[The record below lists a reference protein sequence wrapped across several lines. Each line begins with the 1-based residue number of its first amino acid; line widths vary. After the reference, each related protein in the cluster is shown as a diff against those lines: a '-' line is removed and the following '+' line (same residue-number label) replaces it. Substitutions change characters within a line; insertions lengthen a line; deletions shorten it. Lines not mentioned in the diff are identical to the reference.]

1 MNILLMGN
9 PNVGKSV
16 VFSRLTGTS
25 VISSN
30 YPGTTVSFTEGK
42 MKWKD
47 KQVNIIDVPG
57 TYTLNPTNKAEEVAV
72 EMIGEGDLIINVVDA
87 TNLERNLDLTLQI
100 LERDKPVIVALNM
113 WDEAQHKGIKI
124 DYEKLSEKLGVPVIP
139 TVATKGNGFREII
152 DLFSYREIASHKDLS
167 NKERWAKIGEIVEEI
182 QVLTNRKH
190 TIKDWLDEFSIK
202 PLTGIPIAIAV
213 LALTFYV
220 IINVGEGII
229 DYITNPFF
237 TTFYEPLMVRL
248 SDFLGNGTLVHS
260 LLIGELIEGA
270 IDFEQSF
277 GVLTTGIYIPFAAVF
292 PFIISFYFA
301 LGILEDTGYLPR
313 LSVLIDNVMH
323 VVGLHG
329 FSIIPMVLGF
339 GCNVPAALAARNL
352 DSKRE
357 KFIAST
363 LMAISIPCIAQT
375 AMIFGILGPFG
386 GQYVAL
392 VFFFLAVIWL
402 VAGMLMNKL
411 VPGFSTD
418 LLIEIPHFRV
428 PSLTTVI
435 KKLVMRVKSFLME
448 AIPMVLIGVFVVNL
462 LYSFGVFEA
471 MTAALGPY
479 LKTLFG
485 LPEEAISVLLMGFLR
500 KDLAMGMLMPLDL
513 TVKQLI
519 ISSTLLAV
527 YFPCVATFAVLV
539 RELGFKEM
547 LKSTFV
553 MMITTLVVGTLLNMT
568 LTISGLSIL
577 GWFVIAGIIAFAI
590 IFPKIERRE
599 KESDVI

>member
-42 MKWKD
+42 MNWKD
-47 KQVNIIDVPG
+47 TQVNIIDVPG

-72 EMIGEGDLIINVVDA
+72 EMIDEGDLIINVVDA
-87 TNLERNLDLTLQI
+87 TNIERNLDLTLQI
-100 LERDKPVIVALNM
+100 LQRNKPVIIALNM

-124 DYEKLSEKLGVPVIP
+124 DHEKLSEKLGAPVIP

-152 DLFSYREIASHKDLS
+152 DHFSYKEVNSFEEMT

-182 QVLTNRKH
+182 QVLTSRRH
-190 TIKDWLDEFSIK
+190 TLKDWIDELSIK
-202 PLTGIPIAIAV
+202 PLTGIPIAAIV
-213 LALTFYV
+213 LAITFYI

-229 DYITNPFF
+229 DYITDPFF
-237 TTFYEPLMVRL
+237 TTFYEPLMMRL
-248 SDFLGNGTLVHS
+248 SEALGPGTFMHT
-260 LLIGELIEGA
+260 LLIGELMEGA

-313 LSVLIDNVMH
+313 LSVLVDNILH

-363 LMAISIPCIAQT
+363 LMAISIPCISQT
-375 AMIFGILGPFG
+375 AMIFGIIGPFG

-392 VFFFLAVIWL
+392 VFFFLAIIWL

-418 LLIEIPHFRV
+418 LLIEIPDFRI
-428 PSLTTVI
+428 PSFSTVL

-448 AIPMVLIGVFVVNL
+448 AIPMVLLGVFIVNI
-462 LYSFGVFEA
+462 LYALNVFEA
-471 MTAALGPY
+471 MTSAFGPF

-500 KDLAMGMLMPLDL
+500 KDLAMGMLKPLDL
-513 TVKQLI
+513 TLKQLM

-527 YFPCVATFAVLV
+527 YFPCVATFAVLIK
-539 RELGFKEM
+539 ELGFKDM

-553 MMITTLVVGTLLNMT
+553 MLVTTLIVGTLLNAT
-568 LTISGLSIL
+568 LTSSGLTIL
-577 GWFVIAGIIAFAI
+577 GWFVIAGIVAFAI
-590 IFPKIERRE
+590 MFPKINR
-599 KESDVI
+599 KKNSDVI

>member
-16 VFSRLTGTS
+16 IFSRLTGTS
-25 VISSN
+25 VVSSN

-42 MKWKD
+42 MKWQD
-47 KQVNIIDVPG
+47 QEVNIIDVPG

-72 EMIGEGDLIINVVDA
+72 EMIEEGDLIISVVDA
-87 TNLERNLDLTLQI
+87 TNLERNLDLTLQL
-100 LERDKPVIVALNM
+100 LERNIPVVVSLNM
-113 WDEAQHKGIKI
+113 WDEAQHQGIEI
-124 DYEKLSEKLGVPVIP
+124 DYEKLSKELDVPVIP
-139 TVATKGNGFREII
+139 TVATKGNGLREIA
-152 DLFSYREIASHKDLS
+152 DNFSYREISSQEKMT
-167 NKERWAKIGEIVEEI
+167 NEERWTRVGEIIKNV
-182 QVLTNRKH
+182 QKLTPKKH
-190 TIKDWLDEFSIK
+190 SFKDKIDELSIK
-202 PLTGIPIAIAV
+202 PLTGIPIAIV
-213 LALTFYV
+213 ILMITFFV
-220 IINVGEGII
+220 IINLGEGLI
-229 DYITNPFF
+229 DYVTDPFF
-237 TTFYEPLMVRL
+237 TTFYEPLMMKL
-248 SDFLGNGTLVHS
+248 SSALAPGSLIHS
-260 LLIGELIEGA
+260 ILIGDLIDGA

-277 GVLTTGIYIPFAAVF
+277 GVLTTGLYIPFAAVF
-292 PFIISFYFA
+292 PFIVSFYFA

-313 LSVLIDNVMH
+313 LSVLLDNVMH
-323 VVGLHG
+323 TVGLHG

-375 AMIFGILGPFG
+375 AMIFGVLGPFG

-392 VFFFLAVIWL
+392 VFFFLAVIWI

-411 VPGFSTD
+411 VPGFSND
-418 LLIEIPHFRV
+418 LLIEIPHFRM
-428 PSLTTVI
+428 PSFITVL
-435 KKLVMRVKSFLME
+435 KKLLMRVKSFLME
-448 AIPMVLIGVFVVNL
+448 AIPMVVAGVLIVNV
-462 LYSFGVFEA
+462 LYSFGIFEA
-471 MTAALGPY
+471 MTRVLGPY

-485 LPEEAISVLLMGFLR
+485 LPKEAITVLLMGFLR

-519 ISSTLLAV
+519 IASTLLAV

-539 RELGFKEM
+539 KELGFKEM

-553 MMITTLVVGTLLNMT
+553 MLVTTLVVGTLLNAT
-568 LTISGLSIL
+568 LTNSGLTFL
-577 GWFVIAGIIAFAI
+577 GWLVIAGIIILAI
-590 IFPKIERRE
+590 IFPKINRKE
-599 KESDVI
+599 KKADVI